1 MFSGG
6 DYSEVGRWL
15 WNFVEA
21 HAKREN
27 LRVEA
32 LVDAA
37 GAREGKSYGV
47 RLRLAERLLPPADQ
61 AALEMTY
68 RRRGG
73 GQGPARLVRCAR
85 GARAHAR
92 GRIRRAAPRRA
103 SHRLI
108 GERGHRSA
116 LGGAR

>member
-61 AALEMTY
+61 APVEMAYADVAAGKGRLAWCDAFAVRVRTLA
-68 RRRGG
+68 GG
-73 GQGPARLVRCAR
+73 FG
-85 GARAHAR
+85 
-92 GRIRRAAPRRA
+92 APRPA
-103 SHRLI
+103 TSQTV
-108 GERGHRSA
+108 
-116 LGGAR
+116 

>member
-6 DYSEVGRWL
+6 DYSEVARWL

-32 LVDAA
+32 LVDTA

-61 AALEMTY
+61 APVEMTY
-68 RRRGG
+68 ADVSAGKGQLAWCDALAAKMRTLAGG
-73 GQGPARLVRCAR
+73 FGAPPAAR
-85 GARAHAR
+85 SRTA
-92 GRIRRAAPRRA
+92 
-103 SHRLI
+103 
-108 GERGHRSA
+108 
-116 LGGAR
+116 

>member
-1 MFSGG
+1 MFAGG
-6 DYSEVGRWL
+6 DYAEVGRWL

-47 RLRLAERLLPPADQ
+47 RLRLGERLLPPAGQ
-61 AALEMTY
+61 APVEMTY
-68 RRRGG
+68 ADVAAGKGQLAWCEALAGRVRTLAGG
-73 GQGPARLVRCAR
+73 FGVARPATSPTA
-85 GARAHAR
+85 
-92 GRIRRAAPRRA
+92 
-103 SHRLI
+103 
-108 GERGHRSA
+108 
-116 LGGAR
+116 

>member
-6 DYSEVGRWL
+6 EYSEVGRWL

-61 AALEMTY
+61 APVEMTY
-68 RRRGG
+68 ADVAAGKGQLAWCDALAANVRTLAGG
-73 GQGPARLVRCAR
+73 FGAPHPAT
-85 GARAHAR
+85 
-92 GRIRRAAPRRA
+92 
-103 SHRLI
+103 SHT
-108 GERGHRSA
+108 A
-116 LGGAR
+116 

>member
-27 LRVEA
+27 LRVQA

-47 RLRLAERLLPPADQ
+47 RLRLAERLLPAADQ
-61 AALEMTY
+61 APVEMTY
-68 RRRGG
+68 ADVAAGRGQLAWCDALAVHVRTLAG
-73 GQGPARLVRCAR
+73 GFG
-85 GARAHAR
+85 
-92 GRIRRAAPRRA
+92 APRPPA
-103 SHRLI
+103 SQTV
-108 GERGHRSA
+108 
-116 LGGAR
+116 

>member
-61 AALEMTY
+61 APVEMTY
-68 RRRGG
+68 AEVAAGRGQIAWCDALALHVRTLAG
-73 GQGPARLVRCAR
+73 GFG
-85 GARAHAR
+85 
-92 GRIRRAAPRRA
+92 APRPVTRHTA
-103 SHRLI
+103 
-108 GERGHRSA
+108 
-116 LGGAR
+116 

>member
-32 LVDAA
+32 LVDTG
-37 GAREGKSYGV
+37 GAREGTSYGV
-47 RLRLAERLLPPADQ
+47 RLRLAERLLPAADQ
-61 AALEMTY
+61 APVEMTY
-68 RRRGG
+68 AEVAAGKGQLAWCDALAVNVRTLAGG
-73 GQGPARLVRCAR
+73 FG
-85 GARAHAR
+85 
-92 GRIRRAAPRRA
+92 APRPA
-103 SHRLI
+103 TSQT
-108 GERGHRSA
+108 A
-116 LGGAR
+116 

>member
-32 LVDAA
+32 LVDTA
-37 GAREGKSYGV
+37 GAREGKNYGV
-47 RLRLAERLLPPADQ
+47 RLRLAEQLIPPADQ
-61 AALEMTY
+61 APIEMTY
-68 RRRGG
+68 ADVAAGKGQLAWCDGLAARMRTLAGG
-73 GQGPARLVRCAR
+73 FGTPRPA
-85 GARAHAR
+85 
-92 GRIRRAAPRRA
+92 A
-103 SHRLI
+103 SQTV
-108 GERGHRSA
+108 
-116 LGGAR
+116 

>member
-6 DYSEVGRWL
+6 EYDEVGKWL

-32 LVDAA
+32 LVDTA
-37 GAREGKSYGV
+37 GPREGQSYGV

-61 AALEMTY
+61 APIEMTFADVAAG
-68 RRRGG
+68 RGQLAWCSDLASRVRALAG
-73 GQGPARLVRCAR
+73 GFA
-85 GARAHAR
+85 GA
-92 GRIRRAAPRRA
+92 GSA
-103 SHRLI
+103 SRPT
-108 GERGHRSA
+108 A
-116 LGGAR
+116 

>member
-47 RLRLAERLLPPADQ
+47 RLRLAERLLPPADHAPVEMSFADV
-61 AALEMTY
+61 AAG
-68 RRRGG
+68 RG
-73 GQGPARLVRCAR
+73 QLAWCDALAASVRTLA
-85 GARAHAR
+85 GEF
-92 GRIRRAAPRRA
+92 GAPRPA
-103 SHRLI
+103 TSHT
-108 GERGHRSA
+108 A
-116 LGGAR
+116 

>member
-27 LRVEA
+27 LRVQA

-47 RLRLAERLLPPADQ
+47 RLRLAERLLPAADQ
-61 AALEMTY
+61 APVEMTY
-68 RRRGG
+68 ADVAAGKGQLAWCDALAVHVRTLAGG
-73 GQGPARLVRCAR
+73 FG
-85 GARAHAR
+85 
-92 GRIRRAAPRRA
+92 APRPPA
-103 SHRLI
+103 SQTV
-108 GERGHRSA
+108 
-116 LGGAR
+116 

>member
-47 RLRLAERLLPPADQ
+47 RLRLAERLLPPADE
-61 AALEMTY
+61 APVEMTY
-68 RRRGG
+68 ADVAAGKGQLAWCDALAVHVRTLAGG
-73 GQGPARLVRCAR
+73 FG
-85 GARAHAR
+85 
-92 GRIRRAAPRRA
+92 APRPA
-103 SHRLI
+103 TSQTV
-108 GERGHRSA
+108 
-116 LGGAR
+116 